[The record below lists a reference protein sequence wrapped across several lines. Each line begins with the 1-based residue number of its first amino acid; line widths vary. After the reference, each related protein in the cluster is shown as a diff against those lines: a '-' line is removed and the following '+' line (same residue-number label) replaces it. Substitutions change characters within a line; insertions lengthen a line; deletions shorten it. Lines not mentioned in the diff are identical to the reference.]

1 MPRSKRCS
9 ACKRTKPL
17 DAFWRRSASPDGRDR
32 WCSDCRGTYFREWC
46 AANRDAYNSRQ
57 RTYYRRNRERL
68 RAYNREYQRRRRQ
81 LIRDGVWQVR
91 RAS

>member
-17 DAFWRRSASPDGRDR
+17 AAFWRRRASPDGRDR
-32 WCSDCRGTYFREWC
+32 WCSNCRGAYFREWC

-57 RTYYRRNRERL
+57 RTYYKRNRERL

-81 LIRDGVWQVR
+81 LIRDGVWQVQ